1 MNTPLPRA
9 CSFCS
14 GCSKADWDDASI
26 KVAEQVSKPLDFIK
40 KRD

>member
-14 GCSKADWDDASI
+14 KVDWDNASI
-26 KVAEQVSKPLDFIK
+26 KVAEQISRPLNFIK
-40 KRD
+40 TRD